1 MINYPVRLILF
12 LLPGIF
18 ACHSPENENYPS
30 HRYKLAEWPS
40 SKLKPAMPL
49 NSTGDILWANGL
61 WNWGFTSNVQVI
73 HHTNFNALPIKI
85 ESNGIPV
92 NVKGGLY
99 YPAYNLLEGETDSAK
114 SNIACNPFQ
123 SGFPNPIASYVAPE
137 SSIWGPINGNH
148 SPTDSW
154 TYRGSPVQVNWYG
167 VDLGEKKFVT
177 GVVLEFSDTQY
188 QTKCH
193 LPENYFLEYEGGQE
207 WKKLPGQQY
216 YPEKAT
222 VGLNLI
228 TFPGILLQKIRVVFS
243 PDTGGYSGLFRFQL
257 QGEGS
262 LLPLVIEK
270 KMITHDDVLIS
281 LLEITNPSWHF
292 PLTVKIQAGTAWA
305 TEMEKN
311 SRAGKITF
319 FDQELY
325 LLARSPQL
333 NEGGLTELNGQF
345 ELQPRE
351 KLMVRL
357 ALAIAKNEKSAR
369 NRMKTWLNKFQPLKS
384 HQIEYD
390 AWFQHNI
397 PYFNCSDGWLTHLY
411 YLRWQNVR
419 RNYYSP
425 ECGFLQIPSFTAMRG
440 EFPLFA
446 ATYFAGFSNL
456 LQELRWLRHAHLGE
470 NAFRLFT
477 DNMNAN
483 NQLPSVIFVNSIE
496 YAETPEES
504 LFKALYHFYLV
515 QENRDFLKSQFRP
528 MKKHF
533 EASKLNLE
541 TDTLML
547 LARDMMQSDQSRK
560 ITTSTP
566 DDPESAIRKMQNL
579 FPAILTYYE
588 NCATIASVSE
598 EIGDSPNA
606 SIYRELTRQ
615 IQNLIYS
622 NFKSLIFQFSA
633 ENRDYSPSWLY
644 PWYQISD
651 CLPESTSQQLWQKF
665 MNHLAT
671 TEMATI
677 RLASE
682 DSTVNLSQTQKIED
696 DLSGLN
702 TFQLSNYLSFLI
714 EILHKKPTTDIERN
728 YFWNLLVRYATKQ
741 NQQFDS
747 INIRIN
753 SEVLPE
759 MSLRAPKN
767 VETFAH
773 TKFADFMITGIIGL
787 VPSADKTKIVFDSLV
802 PTNALEYF
810 IMEKIPYHGHVFNV
824 LWDKPGGE
832 EHFNDQLEG
841 FQIYMDGKLK
851 ASSRT
856 LQRIEIN
863 FEE

>member
-1 MINYPVRLILF
+1 
-12 LLPGIF
+12 
-18 ACHSPENENYPS
+18 
-30 HRYKLAEWPS
+30 
-40 SKLKPAMPL
+40 
-49 NSTGDILWANGL
+49 
-61 WNWGFTSNVQVI
+61 
-73 HHTNFNALPIKI
+73 
-85 ESNGIPV
+85 
-92 NVKGGLY
+92 
-99 YPAYNLLEGETDSAK
+99 
-114 SNIACNPFQ
+114 
-123 SGFPNPIASYVAPE
+123 
-137 SSIWGPINGNH
+137 
-148 SPTDSW
+148 
-154 TYRGSPVQVNWYG
+154 
-167 VDLGEKKFVT
+167 
-177 GVVLEFSDTQY
+177 
-188 QTKCH
+188 
-193 LPENYFLEYEGGQE
+193 
-207 WKKLPGQQY
+207 
-216 YPEKAT
+216 
-222 VGLNLI
+222 
-228 TFPGILLQKIRVVFS
+228 
-243 PDTGGYSGLFRFQL
+243 
-257 QGEGS
+257 
-262 LLPLVIEK
+262 
-270 KMITHDDVLIS
+270 
-281 LLEITNPSWHF
+281 
-292 PLTVKIQAGTAWA
+292 
-305 TEMEKN
+305 
-311 SRAGKITF
+311 
-319 FDQELY
+319 
-325 LLARSPQL
+325 
-333 NEGGLTELNGQF
+333 
-345 ELQPRE
+345 
-351 KLMVRL
+351 
-357 ALAIAKNEKSAR
+357 
-369 NRMKTWLNKFQPLKS
+369 
-384 HQIEYD
+384 
-390 AWFQHNI
+390 
-397 PYFNCSDGWLTHLY
+397 
-411 YLRWQNVR
+411 
-419 RNYYSP
+419 
-425 ECGFLQIPSFTAMRG
+425 
-440 EFPLFA
+440 
-446 ATYFAGFSNL
+446 
-456 LQELRWLRHAHLGE
+456 
-470 NAFRLFT
+470 
-477 DNMNAN
+477 
-483 NQLPSVIFVNSIE
+483 
-496 YAETPEES
+496 
-504 LFKALYHFYLV
+504 
-515 QENRDFLKSQFRP
+515 

-598 EIGDSPNA
+598 EIRDSPNA